1 MFNSD
6 YFCENTNPFLIDV
19 EEKDFYTIE
28 DHIKIQTKLLEH
40 GKNIDEFMDSLYP
53 DCGMRTSLSEM
64 KRRCKKGLNAQII
77 NISNPILPEIEM
89 HKIGDGGN
97 GKNCFVCCTPLSDDR
112 FTASKTIIDSLI
124 EVGFNGHFLLL
135 NGGFPNPTGKEM
147 KYVGVPYCFKI
158 FMILEAKK
166 RGFEKVIWIDAA
178 CYAVNNPDQLFEKMD
193 TSEAIFRTFP
203 PNCFAPETYN
213 NICFP
218 KTIELLNKLVNRD
231 VRNDTTINSIVFGLN
246 LSCNRINYFI
256 DEYYKMVELGL
267 PFLTAFPEEIVF
279 SALMNKPECAD
290 ILEKANSHNLYIH
303 ECYLNKE
310 NAKHAGYFFVQRG
323 Y

>member
-1 MFNSD
+1 MNSLD
-6 YFCENTNPFLIDV
+6 YFRENANPFLIDI
-19 EEKDFYTIE
+19 EQKDLYTIE
-28 DHIKIQTKLLEH
+28 DHIKIQKELTSHSEK
-40 GKNIDEFMDSLYP
+40 IDGFMESLYP
-53 DCGMRTSLSEM
+53 ECEMRTSLNEM
-64 KRRCKKGLNAQII
+64 KRRCKKGLNAHII
-77 NISNPILPEIEM
+77 DVLNPVLPEIEM
-89 HKIGDGGN
+89 HKIGDGG
-97 GKNCFVCCTPLSDDR
+97 KNCFVCCTPLLDDR
-112 FTASKTIIDSLI
+112 FTASKTMVDSLI

-158 FMILEAKK
+158 FMIMEAKK

-178 CYAVNNPDQLFEKMD
+178 CYALNNPDKLFAQLE

-218 KTIELLNKLVNRD
+218 KTIELLNKMVNRD
-231 VRNDTTINSIVFGLN
+231 VRNDITINSIVFGLN
-246 LSCNRINYFI
+246 LNCERINRFI
-256 DEYYKMVELGL
+256 EEYYKMVEVGL

-279 SALMNKPECAD
+279 SALMNKPEYAD
-290 ILEKANSHNLYIH
+290 ILEKANMHNLYIH
-303 ECYLNKE
+303 ECYLDRE
-310 NAKHAGYFFVQRG
+310 NAKQAGYFFNQRG